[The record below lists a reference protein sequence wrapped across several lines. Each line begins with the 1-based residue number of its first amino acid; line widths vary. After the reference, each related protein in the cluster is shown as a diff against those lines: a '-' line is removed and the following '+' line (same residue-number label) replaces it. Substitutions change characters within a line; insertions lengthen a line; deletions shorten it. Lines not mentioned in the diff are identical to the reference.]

1 VRESKSPCLPCAAVA
16 LGNFHSETGIA
27 IGVSTITESGRYVFK
42 VNATTNT
49 RGDAGVGVGVATVW

>member
-1 VRESKSPCLPCAAVA
+1 VA

-42 VNATTNT
+42 VNATTHT
-49 RGDAGVGVGVATVW
+49 RGDAGVGVGAATVW